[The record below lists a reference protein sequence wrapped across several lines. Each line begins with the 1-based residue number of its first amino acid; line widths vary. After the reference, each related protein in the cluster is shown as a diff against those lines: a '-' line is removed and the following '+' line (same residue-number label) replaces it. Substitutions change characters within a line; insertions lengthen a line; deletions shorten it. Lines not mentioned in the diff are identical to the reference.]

1 MGEGKVV
8 VPMKV
13 AKGSWVQI
21 EQVVLEPG
29 QRAPQVPEDTKA
41 VSLMLWVKGTLL
53 EEASVGDTVEIE
65 TAIGRR
71 LTGKL
76 VAENPPYI
84 HGFGRPIPELLTLGN
99 EFRALIERGDRK

>member
-1 MGEGKVV
+1 MRI
-8 VPMKV
+8 

-29 QRAPQVPEDTKA
+29 ERAPHVPEDTKT
-41 VSLMLWVKGTLL
+41 VPLMLWVKGTLL
-53 EEASVGDTVEIE
+53 EDASIGDTAEIE

-71 LTGKL
+71 MSGKL

-84 HGFGRPIPELLTLGN
+84 HGFGRPIPELLGVGAEL
-99 EFRALIERGDRK
+99 RALLERGDPK